1 MVAERGNAE
10 VARIAQHSPIVDGEM
25 LIKYIREDVL
35 AAIGLDVSFRLIM
48 NVLTHGQ
55 HDTARNQISSP
66 SDASHDRLAIRRLA
80 RFLARR
86 LGPDTG

>member
-1 MVAERGNAE
+1 
-10 VARIAQHSPIVDGEM
+10 VARIAQPSPIVDGEL

-35 AAIGLDVSFRLIM
+35 AAIGLDVSFRLIDECADPD
-48 NVLTHGQ
+48 GQ
-55 HDTARNQISSP
+55 HDAARNQISSP

-86 LGPDTG
+86 LGPYTG